1 MKRAIATVAVLVASV
16 FAVTTST
23 AFAAGGSGGGGTST
37 GGGGTSTGGGG
48 VKVACT
54 PTITLTGTTS
64 TVPGERSLT
73 VSYVTACA
81 SKSRVSIQ
89 ATNLSNGTVAWNAPV
104 DSINTS
110 YTWNAPL
117 FGTSYRLDAQVY
129 SNLGP
134 LLATTTTTIRTMSAP
149 ANCGPFLTASATA
162 GTSAAAYGITAGYN
176 LIWCTGTPL
185 VLLSATN
192 TSTGVTEWSQY
203 ATVTNSLSFPNPK
216 FATTYRIDATAYD
229 GGNVLAQASTNVT
242 TMATPPNCATI
253 TNENL
258 SVGYWGTYA
267 AIWNS
272 YAAKD
277 CGYGMTS
284 VHMRITNKSSGL
296 VEADYWNLPLNYL
309 IDFEGPAVS
318 YNTTYQVDVE
328 VRGAGNEVLDSSSR
342 SVLTPPAK

>member
-1 MKRAIATVAVLVASV
+1 MNMKRAIAIAAVIATSIVSMTA
-16 FAVTTST
+16 ST
-23 AFAAGGSGGGGTST
+23 AGASGGSGGGSTST
-37 GGGGTSTGGGG
+37 GGGGTKT
-48 VKVACT
+48 ACT
-54 PTITLTGTTS
+54 PTIALTGTS
-64 TVPGERSLT
+64 SIVPGERSLT
-73 VSYVTACA
+73 ASFVTACA

-89 ATNLSNGTVAWNAPV
+89 ATNLSNGTIAWNAPT
-104 DSINTS
+104 DSVNTT

-117 FGTSYRLDAQVY
+117 FATSYRLDAQVY

-134 LLATTTTTIRTMSAP
+134 LLATATTTVRTMDAP
-149 ANCGPFLTASATA
+149 ANCGPFLTTSATA
-162 GTSAAAYGITAGYN
+162 GSTSTAYGITASYN
-176 LIWCTGTPL
+176 LIWCTGAST

-192 TSTGVTEWSQY
+192 TTTGVQEWAQY

-216 FATTYRIDATAYD
+216 FGTAYRIDATAYEA
-229 GGNVLAQASTNVT
+229 GVVLAQASTYVT
-242 TMATPPNCATI
+242 TMPTPPNCATI

-258 SVGYWGTYA
+258 SVGYWGVYA

-284 VHMRITNKSSGL
+284 VHMRITNSSSGL

-309 IDFEGPAVS
+309 IDFEGPVVK